1 MNATTATTM
10 KTISTS
16 KTTTTNDDPWLILLG
31 WADEQVE
38 KDLCHGS

>member
-1 MNATTATTM
+1 M
-10 KTISTS
+10 IS

-38 KDLCHGS
+38 KDLCHGSSSRKVDSY